1 MWRCKKMG
9 RISSFVDAIYKYESR
24 FKEQYVLEED
34 QFLPAKEVIGDICQ
48 VLLDVSCMRE
58 EGRFPSFRV
67 CFIKPDSDLLS
78 TYVYAHALLF
88 ENPTEFNARNLH
100 KLAPALNPDMSYLI
114 VDVSTSP
121 FQMIGIIAAYTAW
134 EKILTKEITTGNR
147 MPKIPNLFVNGPGEL
162 GACLG
167 EAAVVNYSSGHCV
180 FFRTDTFT
188 DTLVAEQLEKGSKVP
203 RKERLQL
210 LYRIFWQMSNYGHG
224 GAVLIVPSAES
235 CREFIDFK
243 YRMRSGYL
251 FEDGENAERPLK
263 KMREKEIVTYADLIA
278 KLTSVDGSVILTKD
292 FELLG
297 FGAETLVDKMESKHP
312 DMCFI
317 GYDNREQ
324 TYKSFMDQGMR
335 HRAGYR
341 FCSAV
346 EGSIAFIV
354 SQDGTIEACTK
365 HDGKVVVYDKVALP
379 FI

>member
-1 MWRCKKMG
+1 MSG
-9 RISSFVDAIYKYESR
+9 RGGSCQLFFRS
-24 FKEQYVLEED
+24 LC
-34 QFLPAKEVIGDICQ
+34 FLPHRYFHRYIGSRT
-48 VLLDVSCMRE
+48 VETR
-58 EGRFPSFRV
+58 
-67 CFIKPDSDLLS
+67 IK
-78 TYVYAHALLF
+78 
-88 ENPTEFNARNLH
+88 
-100 KLAPALNPDMSYLI
+100 
-114 VDVSTSP
+114 
-121 FQMIGIIAAYTAW
+121 
-134 EKILTKEITTGNR
+134 
-147 MPKIPNLFVNGPGEL
+147 GP
-162 GACLG
+162 
-167 EAAVVNYSSGHCV
+167 
-180 FFRTDTFT
+180 
-188 DTLVAEQLEKGSKVP
+188 Q
-203 RKERLQL
+203 KERLQL

-235 CREFIDFK
+235 CSEFIDFK

-365 HDGKVVVYDKVALP
+365 HGGKVVVYDKVALP

>member
-1 MWRCKKMG
+1 MG

-188 DTLVAEQLEKGSKVP
+188 DTLVAEQLEKDSKVP

-365 HDGKVVVYDKVALP
+365 HNGKVVVYDKVALP